1 MKKRSLL
8 IKILKVVVLGI
19 FLVYT
24 IFPFYWI
31 LITSFKSR
39 QDIFTMPIQYWPKVF
54 TLENYREIFEI
65 SNFGRYFMNSLIVSM
80 VGAGGSLLAGLLGGY
95 VLARFQFKGKTNILF
110 LYLLTQMVPGF
121 LILAPLYTLM
131 SKLNLINKLGSL
143 MVAYTAML
151 IPYCTISLRGFF
163 QRIPESIEEAAMI
176 DGCSRLYALFKVV
189 TPVMLPGIAAT
200 YIFTFVQ
207 CWNEVFQAIMFID
220 IEANKTI
227 PVALNSFIMKYD
239 INWGALS
246 AGTVISIIPTII
258 LFGFIQ
264 KYMAAG
270 LTDGAIKG

>member
-1 MKKRSLL
+1 
-8 IKILKVVVLGI
+8 
-19 FLVYT
+19 
-24 IFPFYWI
+24 
-31 LITSFKSR
+31 
-39 QDIFTMPIQYWPKVF
+39 
-54 TLENYREIFEI
+54 
-65 SNFGRYFMNSLIVSM
+65 
-80 VGAGGSLLAGLLGGY
+80 
-95 VLARFQFKGKTNILF
+95 
-110 LYLLTQMVPGF
+110 
-121 LILAPLYTLM
+121 
-131 SKLNLINKLGSL
+131 